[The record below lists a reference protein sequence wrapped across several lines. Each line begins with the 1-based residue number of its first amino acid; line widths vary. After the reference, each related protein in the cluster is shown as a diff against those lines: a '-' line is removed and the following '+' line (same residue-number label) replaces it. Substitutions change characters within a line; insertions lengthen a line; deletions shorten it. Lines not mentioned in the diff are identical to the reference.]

1 VAIFNSLGSNYRFKQ
16 VMQIL
21 FGLGDRVDNDQLVAS
36 LEQDYG
42 GIVTLAYKAREA
54 MMLGFRELNLPK
66 ESKVIVNG
74 YTCFAVE
81 DSILSAELMPVYADI
96 DQDLFHF
103 GLKQLEQAF
112 KKDPD
117 AKVVVVQNTYGIG
130 FDIKPI
136 ENFCKN
142 NGLILIEDLAHSI
155 GGTYL
160 DGRTMGTIGDMAI
173 LSFGR
178 DKVIDTVSG
187 GALIDRRESAR
198 EIDLTK
204 KISWLTQAVDRLYPL
219 NTWKIRLLYPIKI
232 GIIWQVIAKK
242 IGLLPRAV
250 DWPAHVAHLLPYW
263 YQRRVIY
270 ELYHIDDILLHRR
283 EIAMIYQDSLH
294 KSMISPALTSK
305 KINNGTMIRY
315 PVLAKDPAQSLA
327 ALREQAIYLSDIWY
341 DAPVAPIR
349 FRDKSM
355 YQQSS
360 CPNSEDLISSV
371 INLPTHRN
379 ISVQVARKIVS
390 ILNQAEREKQANE

>member
-21 FGLGDRVDNDQLVAS
+21 LGLGDRVDNDQLVAS
-36 LEQDYG
+36 LEQDYS
-42 GIVTLAYKAREA
+42 GIATLTYKAREA
-54 MMLGFRELNLPK
+54 MTLGFRELKLP
-66 ESKVIVNG
+66 ESSKIIVNG

-81 DSILSAELMPVYADI
+81 DSITSAGLTPVYADI
-96 DQDLFHF
+96 DPSLFHF
-103 GLKQLEQAF
+103 GLKELEQAYSE
-112 KKDPD
+112 DLD
-117 AKVVVVQNTYGIG
+117 SKVVVIQNTYGIG

-160 DGRTMGTIGDMAI
+160 DGRTMGTIGDMVI

-187 GALIDRRESAR
+187 GALIDRRDGAR
-198 EIDLTK
+198 EITLTK
-204 KISWLTQAVDRLYPL
+204 KISWLTQTVDRLYPL

-250 DWPAHVAHLLPYW
+250 DWPASVAHLLPYW
-263 YQRRVIY
+263 YQRRIIY
-270 ELYHIDDILLHRR
+270 ELYHMDDMLLHRR
-283 EIAMIYQDSLH
+283 EIAMIYQESLP
-294 KSMISPALTSK
+294 KSMISPTLTRQS
-305 KINNGTMIRY
+305 INIGTMIRY
-315 PVLAKDPAQSLA
+315 PALVKDPVGVLA
-327 ALREQAIYLSDIWY
+327 ALREQEIYLADIWY
-341 DAPVAPIR
+341 DAPIAPIR
-349 FRDKSM
+349 FRDKTQ
-355 YQQSS
+355 YKKSS
-360 CPNSEDLISSV
+360 CPNSEDLISKV

-379 ISVQVARKIVS
+379 ISTHIARKIVT
-390 ILNQAEREKQANE
+390 ILNEVEGKK